1 MASLLPPESI
11 RAAAGDN
18 NGGGSGGL
26 TMLLAEGFSVRGTV
40 QFVLPPGQPW
50 WRCERLRGSE

>member
-1 MASLLPPESI
+1 MASLLPPEPI

-26 TMLLAEGFSVRGTV
+26 TMLLAEGFSVRGT
-40 QFVLPPGQPW
+40 GQ
-50 WRCERLRGSE
+50 EKT